1 MTIDS
6 RLYFIVMT
14 ICACGFVGL
23 GIYTEGY
30 LSKIAILAGGLY
42 FGHLITEALNYDE
55 TKGDLYACNE

>member
-1 MTIDS
+1 
-6 RLYFIVMT
+6 MT

-55 TKGDLYACNE
+55 TKGD